1 MKIMP
6 IIAKTNT
13 MKNKFEQLEKLEIM
27 RDQMWDQLNDL
38 NDEYKR
44 LLGLHDAWVIPMCG
58 RKEMFESQLKISNA
72 KDQVKM
78 MLKSYAVITG
88 EIQRICLD
96 Q

>member
-1 MKIMP
+1 
-6 IIAKTNT
+6 
-13 MKNKFEQLEKLEIM
+13 MKNKMEQLEKLETL
-27 RDQMWDQLNDL
+27 REQTWDRIQDL

-44 LLGLHDAWVIPMCG
+44 LLGLHDAWVIPMCN
-58 RKEMFESQLKISNA
+58 RKEMLESQLKISNA

-78 MLKSYAVITG
+78 MIKTYAVITG

>member
-1 MKIMP
+1 
-6 IIAKTNT
+6 
-13 MKNKFEQLEKLEIM
+13 MKNKFEQLEKLETLREQI
-27 RDQMWDQLNDL
+27 WDRINDL

-44 LLGLHDAWVIPMCG
+44 LFGLHEAWVVPMCG
-58 RKEMFESQLKISNA
+58 RKEILESQYKISNA

-78 MLKSYAVITG
+78 MIKTYAVIVG